1 MRWLSVPPDTRR
13 SPWPASASASAAAL
27 RDDLG
32 GVLLERRRGRLREG
46 DGLGRDH
53 VVERAALQA
62 GEHRL
67 VDGLGELGRAEDRA
81 APRTP
86 EGLVGGEGHDVGA
99 VLHRVR
105 VLPAGDEAG
114 DVGGVEHEQRADLV
128 GDLPERRAGR

>member
-1 MRWLSVPPDTRR
+1 MPPDTRR
-13 SPWPASASASAAAL
+13 RPWPASASASAAAL
-27 RDDLG
+27 ATIWAAYSLNS
-32 GVLLERRRGRLREG
+32 GVAASANAI
-46 DGLGRDH
+46 GLGRDH

-67 VDGLGELGRAEDRA
+67 VDGLGQLGRAQDGA

-105 VLPAGDEAG
+105 VHA
-114 DVGGVEHEQRADLV
+114 
-128 GDLPERRAGR
+128 RRR